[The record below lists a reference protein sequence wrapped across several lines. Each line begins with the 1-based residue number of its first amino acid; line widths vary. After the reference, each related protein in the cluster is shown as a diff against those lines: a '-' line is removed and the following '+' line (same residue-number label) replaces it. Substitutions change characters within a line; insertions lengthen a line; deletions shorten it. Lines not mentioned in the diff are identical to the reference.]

1 MASGGSR
8 PNSAGFAGLGSISRS
23 TLAVASPVTTSLT
36 TPALARVFTG
46 SSISQPSP
54 ARLSLTVSSFRL
66 MVSVSTSLGSMV
78 QSRPLA
84 LVAFSRLGVR

>member
-8 PNSAGFAGLGSISRS
+8 PKSAGFEGLGSISRS
-23 TLAVASPVTTSLT
+23 TLAVASPVTISLT
-36 TPALARVFTG
+36 APLLARVLTG

-66 MVSVSTSLGSMV
+66 MVRLSTSLGSMV
-78 QSRPLA
+78 QSRPLT
-84 LVAFSRLGVR
+84 LVVFSRFGVR